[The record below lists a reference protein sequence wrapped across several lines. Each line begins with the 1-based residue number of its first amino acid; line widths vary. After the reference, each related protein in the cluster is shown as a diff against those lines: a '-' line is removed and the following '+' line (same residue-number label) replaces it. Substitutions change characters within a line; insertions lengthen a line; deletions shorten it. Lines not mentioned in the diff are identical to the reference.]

1 MPERLPVGVDPNQP
15 SAARIYDCFL
25 GGTHNFA
32 ADRAVAAQAVELV
45 PELPKIM
52 RANRAF
58 LRRVVRFAVESGV
71 RQFLDLGSGIP
82 TEGNVHE
89 IAQALDPAARVVYVD
104 LEPTAVLHAREILAT
119 VPRTAAVYGDLQHP
133 DGIFA
138 DAAVTGLLD
147 LDAPVCLLMI
157 AVLHF
162 VPSGPPLR
170 AALRRYRE
178 TFVSGSC
185 LAISHATG
193 SARPEELTR
202 VADLYSRTGTPLV
215 VRDRDEVA
223 ALFEGWRLVEP
234 GVVYG
239 PLWRPEPDQPPVA
252 DPASYITLA
261 GVGVKP

>member
-1 MPERLPVGVDPNQP
+1 M
-15 SAARIYDCFL
+15 
-25 GGTHNFA
+25 
-32 ADRAVAAQAVELV
+32 
-45 PELPKIM
+45 
-52 RANRAF
+52 
-58 LRRVVRFAVESGV
+58 VRFAVESGV

-89 IAQALDPAARVVYVD
+89 IAQALDPASRVVYVD
-104 LEPTAVLHAREILAT
+104 LEPTAVLHAREILAG
-119 VPRTAAVYGDLQHP
+119 VPRTAAVQGDLQHP

-138 DAAVTGLLD
+138 DPAVTGLLD

-162 VPSGPPLR
+162 VPSGPPMP

-178 TFVSGSC
+178 TFAPGSC

-193 SARPEELTR
+193 GARPEELGR

-223 ALFEGWRLVEP
+223 ALFDGWRLVAP
-234 GVVYG
+234 GIVYG
-239 PLWRPEPDQPPVA
+239 PLWRPEPDQPPAA
-252 DPASYITLA
+252 DPAPRTSPWRASASSPDPRPGA
-261 GVGVKP
+261 GEPAGGRTPQRSPAVTRRVGAQLTYTSGLPATEVSATGP